1 MRHAPL
7 RRYEFSKY
15 SFAFWQ
21 ENRIRALTD
30 YISMSRFW
38 LPLITVLPFPREQ
51 VFHNR
56 CNDTAVGNN
65 ADILFDFRECF
76 QHPHFHLRT
85 TFTSGRDVGFVVT
98 GKPGLVLGNVF
109 QLIVALHF
117 KNTEIHFSEFRY
129 LFKRHIPKQNAKG
142 FIGPLHATGEK
153 MNIFYVIDKFA

>member
-109 QLIVALHF
+109 QLIVALIS
-117 KNTEIHFSEFRY
+117 K
-129 LFKRHIPKQNAKG
+129 IPKSTSRNSGISLKG
-142 FIGPLHATGEK
+142 TSPNRMRRVSLVRFMPLVRK
-153 MNIFYVIDKFA
+153 